1 MPNIKSA
8 MKRLRSNAKKEDR
21 NQTMLSELKTLKKNL
36 LKLQAEPEKAKVVA
50 AKAMKRFDQAAVKG
64 IIPKGR
70 ANRNKSRIQA
80 LVNKLGAKSKKKA

>member
-21 NQTMLSELKTLKKNL
+21 NQSMLSEIKTLKKNL
-36 LKLQAEPEKAKVVA
+36 TKLEAEPAKAVTLA
-50 AKAMKRFDQAAVKG
+50 AKLVKRFDQAAVKG

-70 ANRNKSRIQA
+70 ANRNKSRIQTF
-80 LVNKLGAKSKKKA
+80 LTRISKKK

>member
-8 MKRLRSNAKKEDR
+8 MKRLRSNAKKEAR
-21 NQTMLSELKTLKKNL
+21 NQALLSELKSLKKTL
-36 LKLQAEPEKAKVVA
+36 LKLQTEPAKAKEIA

-80 LVNKLGAKSKKKA
+80 FVNKLLKKKS

>member
-21 NQTMLSELKTLKKNL
+21 NQSMLSEIKTLKKNL
-36 LKLQAEPEKAKVVA
+36 AKLEAAPAEASTLA
-50 AKAMKRFDQAAVKG
+50 AKLVKRFDQAAVKG

-80 LVNKLGAKSKKKA
+80 FLTRISKKK